1 MEAEEVKVSGKM
13 LELSYSLIDEGWT
26 QVITSL
32 PHPPFP
38 SNPPPMHPSLLKTAP
53 FNLPLILIFYL
64 RIYVKR
70 SLFSPQSQLFA
81 SGKLRTYIT

>member
-38 SNPPPMHPSLLKTAP
+38 SDPPRTPRYSKR
-53 FNLPLILIFYL
+53 LPLIFL
-64 RIYVKR
+64 
-70 SLFSPQSQLFA
+70 
-81 SGKLRTYIT
+81 

>member
-38 SNPPPMHPSLLKTAP
+38 SYPTPHPSLLKTAP

-64 RIYVKR
+64 RIYGKR

-81 SGKLRTYIT
+81 SGNLRTCIT